1 MEEGDEILCC
11 RINSSKKEGGGGG
24 GREGGEERD
33 NHLEEPIEDMDGA
46 AATAVATAR
55 RTLRPP
61 LPGKP

>member
-11 RINSSKKEGGGGG
+11 RINSSKKEGGGG